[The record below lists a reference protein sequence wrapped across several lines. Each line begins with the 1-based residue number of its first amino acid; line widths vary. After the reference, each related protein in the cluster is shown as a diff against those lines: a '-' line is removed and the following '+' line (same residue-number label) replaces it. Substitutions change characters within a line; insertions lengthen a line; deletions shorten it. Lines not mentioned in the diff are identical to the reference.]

1 MAGCLP
7 ILYILHTYRN
17 ALQGLGNTV
26 IPMFSGIVELL
37 MRVGIALFLPLF
49 MGQEGIY
56 YAEIVAWTGAA
67 LLLYISYKRTK
78 LGD

>member
-1 MAGCLP
+1 M
-7 ILYILHTYRN
+7 
-17 ALQGLGNTV
+17 GNTV

-56 YAEIVAWTGAA
+56 YAEIVAWTGA
-67 LLLYISYKRTK
+67 LLYYCILAINGLNWGIDESGFSYQKC
-78 LGD
+78 